1 MSVFN
6 DYLVCIRCKTY
17 NHSAFITDALNGF
30 VMQQTDFPFIAVIVD
45 DASTDGEQEVI
56 KAYVDEFFDHSEE
69 TGYKQW
75 ETEDAYWTFA
85 RHKENENCH
94 FVVIY
99 LKRNLYGNLQDRIK
113 KDGLMKDWCNAKY
126 IALCEGDD
134 YWTDPLKL
142 RKQVGFLESHPDCI
156 MSVHTANWEEDG
168 KMAIKGACYE
178 NECDLTI
185 EEIICNGGLYLANAS
200 TLYRRDA
207 VPTGSDRPLWW
218 RMSDVGDYP
227 LHIYAALN
235 GMVHFFPEPMCVYRF
250 QHPGSWTYNQS
261 VTKDIRHA
269 KCEIDWLTVL
279 DRETE
284 YNYSKA
290 IYKHLYNYYY
300 LLYTEKEMSAV
311 PYYSAIQ
318 YYRAVCNTGMIS
330 RNKYIK
336 QVFKRV
342 YIMCCRIRYRNVDA

>member
-1 MSVFN
+1 MERAFP
-6 DYLVCIRCKTY
+6 DIFACIRCMTY
-17 NHSAFITDALNGF
+17 NQSAYIADALNGF
-30 VMQQTDFPFIAVIVD
+30 CMQQTSFPFLAIVMD
-45 DASTDGEQEVI
+45 DASTDGEQAVI
-56 KAYVDEFFDHSEE
+56 EDYIKGNFLLSDISCQ
-69 TGYKQW
+69 KW
-75 ETEDAYWTFA
+75 ETEEARWLFA
-85 RHKENENCH
+85 QHRENSKCY
-94 FVVIY
+94 FLVIF
-99 LKRNLYGNLQDRIK
+99 LKRNMYKQKQAKLELIK
-113 KDGLMKDWCNAKY
+113 EWEDGCKY
-126 IALCEGDD
+126 LALCEGDD

-142 RKQVGFLESHPDCI
+142 QKQVDYLEEHYDCI
-156 MSVHTANWEEDG
+156 MSVHAANWEEG
-168 KMAIKGACYE
+168 VKMAIKGACYE

-342 YIMCCRIRYRNVDA
+342 YIMCCRIRYRNTDA